1 MRRIE
6 ELIKELPVPEKGF
19 GYIFYGNEKGDMDVF
34 YKPESFVVGSPQGY
48 DIVAEVYV
56 DEEIDEE
63 AWRAYLR
70 KSLELQGLL

>member
-1 MRRIE
+1 MTLQ
-6 ELIKELPVPEKGF
+6 ELLETLFIPAEGF
-19 GYIFYGNEKGDMDVF
+19 GFVIYRNRNGEYDAF
-34 YKPESFVVGSPQGY
+34 YKPESVVVGSPQGY